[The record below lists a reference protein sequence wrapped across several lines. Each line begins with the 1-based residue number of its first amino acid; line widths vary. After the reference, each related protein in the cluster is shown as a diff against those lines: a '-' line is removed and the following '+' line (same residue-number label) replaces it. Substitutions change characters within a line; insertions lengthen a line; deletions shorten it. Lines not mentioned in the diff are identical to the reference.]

1 MMRLFFQGVH
11 DAYNTPVSQ
20 KNRINLSRG
29 VIIPPPTHPLP
40 FLSNPRRQRFKKK
53 KIIEPLRS
61 QTHKLFANNIIDPE
75 MVLGY
80 FF

>member
-1 MMRLFFQGVH
+1 MHYYGEKKQ
-11 DAYNTPVSQ
+11 
-20 KNRINLSRG
+20 
-29 VIIPPPTHPLP
+29 
-40 FLSNPRRQRFKKK
+40 KKK

-80 FF
+80 FFKKYFWVLLYFSISL